1 MKTWPHAEPVLKSSA
16 AYSILLAVLM
26 TNILCS
32 FEAAAHKEFS
42 PVFRRIEFHRITL
55 ADALQEIQK
64 LSQQDDLAGQGLN
77 IVLLS
82 EGLNPI
88 QTNARFSLVAEDV
101 EYFDL
106 FDAICHR
113 LGLSYRVDPHAL
125 VFASANQIAQP
136 HARSEASVKLAR
148 QIQLHLTLDG
158 RDSITGA
165 DLESGAR
172 Q

>member
-1 MKTWPHAEPVLKSSA
+1 ME
-16 AYSILLAVLM
+16 
-26 TNILCS
+26 
-32 FEAAAHKEFS
+32 
-42 PVFRRIEFHRITL
+42 
-55 ADALQEIQK
+55 ALQEIRK

-82 EGLNPI
+82 EGMNPI

-106 FDAICHR
+106 FYAICNR
-113 LGLSYRVDPHAL
+113 LGLGYRMDSHAL

-158 RDSITGA
+158 HDSLAGA
-165 DLESGAR
+165 DLKPESR